1 MSPASRAEPPRPPGA
16 PPERTSSNVEAMAA
30 ELAPLIAAH
39 LVAVTREAEPLID
52 AEAAGVLLGVPATWV
67 RAQARAGAI
76 PHVRLGHYV
85 RFDRA
90 ELLEWRAAQA
100 SGARTGTR
108 PVPESSKM
116 PMNAG
121 RATAAASRG
130 TNGGTG

>member
-1 MSPASRAEPPRPPGA
+1 MSAQGPPQPPRSPAA
-16 PPERTSSNVEAMAA
+16 PLERTSSNLEAMAS

-39 LVAVTREAEPLID
+39 LVAVTREAEPLIS
-52 AEAAGVLLGVPATWV
+52 AEAAGALLGVPATWV

-108 PVPESSKM
+108 PVPRGAGS
-116 PMNAG
+116 PANTGRTGHRAG
-121 RATAAASRG
+121 RSTARG
-130 TNGGTG
+130 TK